1 MDILNEISLF
11 LQTSVQ
17 MGTHILFAIV
27 GGIICEKVGNM
38 NLGIEGMMLMG
49 AAVGFQVACAT
60 ANPFLAVLSA
70 GLAGLVGALIYAF
83 ITVTLRGNQV
93 VTGLVLTIFGTG
105 VAGFIGKSVSGNT
118 VPAEVVDAFKP
129 YDIPVLCDI
138 PIIGKALF
146 SQSGYVQ
153 AAIVVAILAYLYIKK
168 TKFGLN
174 MRAVGENPAAADASG
189 INVTLYKYVHVLAGG
204 FLCGVGG
211 AYLSTVFLTTWQD
224 NVTAAR
230 LDSRSTGNFQHLE
243 SAQGDI
249 RSVSVRHAEGS
260 ELQNAGLGIL
270 GPLADT
276 GDAPLHRDD
285 SGAGVHH
292 AQKEARESAAKGA
305 RRPLFQRRT
314 ITKSADVQGACR
326 FPFSQ
331 AIFRSSTFSC
341 GAPGS
346 ARSPRPAY

>member
-70 GLAGLVGALIYAF
+70 DLPDWSARLSTRSSRSRCAETRSY
-83 ITVTLRGNQV
+83 R
-93 VTGLVLTIFGTG
+93 TGTDYIRHRRCGI
-105 VAGFIGKSVSGNT
+105 IGKSVSGNT

-174 MRAVGENPAAADASG
+174 MRAVGENPG
-189 INVTLYKYVHVLAGG
+189 
-204 FLCGVGG
+204 CG
-211 AYLSTVFLTTWQD
+211 
-224 NVTAAR
+224 
-230 LDSRSTGNFQHLE
+230 
-243 SAQGDI
+243 
-249 RSVSVRHAEGS
+249 
-260 ELQNAGLGIL
+260 
-270 GPLADT
+270 
-276 GDAPLHRDD
+276 
-285 SGAGVHH
+285 
-292 AQKEARESAAKGA
+292 
-305 RRPLFQRRT
+305 
-314 ITKSADVQGACR
+314 
-326 FPFSQ
+326 
-331 AIFRSSTFSC
+331 
-341 GAPGS
+341 
-346 ARSPRPAY
+346 

>member
-17 MGTHILFAIV
+17 MGTHILFA
-27 GGIICEKVGNM
+27 IICEKVGNM

-174 MRAVGENPAAADASG
+174 MRAVGERLTPPE
-189 INVTLYKYVHVLAGG
+189 
-204 FLCGVGG
+204 
-211 AYLSTVFLTTWQD
+211 ST
-224 NVTAAR
+224 
-230 LDSRSTGNFQHLE
+230 SRSTSTSTCWQAA
-243 SAQGDI
+243 SCA
-249 RSVSVRHAEGS
+249 
-260 ELQNAGLGIL
+260 
-270 GPLADT
+270 
-276 GDAPLHRDD
+276 
-285 SGAGVHH
+285 
-292 AQKEARESAAKGA
+292 ESAA
-305 RRPLFQRRT
+305 RT
-314 ITKSADVQGACR
+314 SRQCS
-326 FPFSQ
+326 SQ
-331 AIFRSSTFSC
+331 
-341 GAPGS
+341 PGRTTLLR
-346 ARSPRPAY
+346 ALAG

>member
-27 GGIICEKVGNM
+27 GEKVGNM

-174 MRAVGENPAAADASG
+174 MRAVGERLTPPE
-189 INVTLYKYVHVLAGG
+189 
-204 FLCGVGG
+204 
-211 AYLSTVFLTTWQD
+211 ST
-224 NVTAAR
+224 
-230 LDSRSTGNFQHLE
+230 SRSTSTSTCWQAA
-243 SAQGDI
+243 SCA
-249 RSVSVRHAEGS
+249 
-260 ELQNAGLGIL
+260 
-270 GPLADT
+270 
-276 GDAPLHRDD
+276 
-285 SGAGVHH
+285 
-292 AQKEARESAAKGA
+292 ESAA
-305 RRPLFQRRT
+305 RT
-314 ITKSADVQGACR
+314 SRQCS
-326 FPFSQ
+326 SQ
-331 AIFRSSTFSC
+331 
-341 GAPGS
+341 PGRTTLLR
-346 ARSPRPAY
+346 ALAG